1 MGFLREIYGLKKG
14 ESSII
19 ENGAPITTDE
29 ILQITDK
36 EVIAAV
42 YIDEITTTGETEV
55 QTQIQA
61 VVLGSSAG
69 VLRIV
74 DAHVVDSLLN
84 PDAAISS
91 FTAVP
96 KDFASIHELSSFN
109 AGQTVYFWL
118 EDLFSH
124 YSRRSR

>member
-1 MGFLREIYGLKKG
+1 MSLPTRFKLFCVKQTNSGVFEGNLWTQKG

-19 ENGAPITTDE
+19 ENGAPITADE

-84 PDAAISS
+84 PTQQFLA
-91 FTAVP
+91 
-96 KDFASIHELSSFN
+96 L
-109 AGQTVYFWL
+109 QQ
-118 EDLFSH
+118 
-124 YSRRSR
+124 SRKTSPRSMN